1 MKKSVVLSSVLAGKL
16 LLISEYRSFKVEPIQ
31 YRDKKSGA
39 MMHRFIAKHSLEAG
53 DNQLQV
59 ADFMPDDYNH
69 EKAPAVAPFKKGTIC
84 VLEVDT
90 FKQEKGFISASGEL
104 TPLEED
110 DAKPAKV

>member
-1 MKKSVVLSSVLAGKL
+1 MKKQAVLNSVLAGNL
-16 LLISEYRSFKVEPIQ
+16 LLIAEYRSFKVEPIS
-31 YRDKKSGA
+31 YRDKKNGN

-69 EKAPAVAPFKKGTIC
+69 EKAPAVAPFKKGTLC
-84 VLEVDT
+84 VLAVDT

-110 DAKPAKV
+110 DAKSVKA